1 MKKIQIL
8 VACRDFNGSAD
19 AFVCEVEATDA
30 MIKNGD
36 HYDIAIEMAEEAD
49 YHPPFLCYDHTEQR
63 NLLNEISELNQPAIP
78 FKLND
83 HSPEGGEPISGS
95 VVLGHDG
102 VEIKLKGFSDATSK
116 DNKGTVAFL
125 EQHDNQVLLR
135 AYSDVNREDPT
146 DAISLEGA
154 RNTARVD

>member
-83 HSPEGGEPISGS
+83 HSPEGGEPVSGS
-95 VVLGHDG
+95 VVIGHDG

-154 RNTARVD
+154 RNTARID